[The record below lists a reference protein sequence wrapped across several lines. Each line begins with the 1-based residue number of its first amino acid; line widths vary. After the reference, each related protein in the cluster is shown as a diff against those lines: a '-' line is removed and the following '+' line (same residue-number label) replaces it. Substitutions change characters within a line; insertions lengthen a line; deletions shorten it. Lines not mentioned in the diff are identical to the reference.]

1 MSVATIHSSHS
12 LGVFRASAQ
21 TSASIGKAPAAQS
34 GDLTREIDQLKEANL
49 DYQILRKTFALDA
62 SSETSSVR
70 RASDVTHNTRLAQ
83 TDAAGASATRSDGV
97 LEARALRVRLE
108 LGEGV
113 EQSFALEAG
122 RSGRFS
128 DIVAS
133 HRRSLELS
141 MSVRMEAE
149 VQVSDPLVLDLS
161 GEGIATSGLDAGVRF
176 DLDGDG
182 TQEQVSFVSGGTWAL
197 ALDRNG
203 NGAIDDGRE
212 LFGDQHGA
220 AHGFEE
226 LARFDDNQ
234 DGRINAQDEVF
245 SRLRL
250 VQLDAAGGQRQQS
263 LEEAQVVAIDTGYQ
277 QTRKALNLYDR
288 VAQSGGF
295 ERADGSRGEAADV
308 LLAHRDL
315 A

>member
-1 MSVATIHSSHS
+1 M
-12 LGVFRASAQ
+12 G
-21 TSASIGKAPAAQS
+21 AAQADTLGS
-34 GDLTREIDQLKEANL
+34 QIERLKEANL

-62 SSETSSVR
+62 AGPEAGSR
-70 RASDVTHNTRLAQ
+70 QAAAAQDVAVEQ
-83 TDAAGASATRSDGV
+83 PEASAAHASSALDG
-97 LEARALRVRLE
+97 RALRVRIE
-108 LGEGV
+108 LGEAV
-113 EQSFALEAG
+113 DRSLALEG
-122 RSGRFS
+122 GGGRFS
-128 DIVAS
+128 DIAAR
-133 HRRSLELS
+133 HARALELS
-141 MSVRMEAE
+141 MSVRIEAE
-149 VQVSDPLVLDLS
+149 VQVSDPLVLDLA

-203 NGAIDDGRE
+203 NGTIDDGRE

-234 DGRINAQDEVF
+234 DGRINAEDEVF